1 MNTRDV
7 TWVIYKGEV
16 EQPRLNCRLT
26 FIASCIA
33 CRKHRRGESEEGSR
47 DQECVQTANSRQCP
61 CIYHGNLKRCCGST
75 RWQIDARRICRDNCC
90 VSRPEKLRIEREREM
105 KMQTRLL
112 GHVKQVKQTNVQR
125 QHITQLRGKLSETA
139 NKQSEQ
145 GRGLGLVTALDCKPG
160 QGELKL
166 IQVSS

>member
-7 TWVIYKGEV
+7 TWEIYKGEV

-33 CRKHRRGESEEGSR
+33 CRKHRSGESEEGSR

-61 CIYHGNLKRCCGST
+61 RIYHGNLKRCCCST

-90 VSRPEKLRIEREREM
+90 VSRPEQLRIERERDE
-105 KMQTRLL
+105 
-112 GHVKQVKQTNVQR
+112 NAD
-125 QHITQLRGKLSETA
+125 ETPRPRKA
-139 NKQSEQ
+139 SQADE
-145 GRGLGLVTALDCKPG
+145 RATAAYHTIKG
-160 QGELKL
+160 
-166 IQVSS
+166 

>member
-7 TWVIYKGEV
+7 TWEIYKGEV
-16 EQPRLNCRLT
+16 EEPRLNCRLT

-33 CRKHRRGESEEGSR
+33 CRKHRSGVSEERSR

-90 VSRPEKLRIEREREM
+90 VSRPEKLRIERERVENADDTPR
-105 KMQTRLL
+105 TR
-112 GHVKQVKQTNVQR
+112 KASQADER
-125 QHITQLRGKLSETA
+125 ATA
-139 NKQSEQ
+139 AYHTIK
-145 GRGLGLVTALDCKPG
+145 G
-160 QGELKL
+160 
-166 IQVSS
+166 